1 MAGREAMKTSEK
13 ELLALAETLGFDQA
27 ALVDTENI
35 VFEPSFRRFCEANLC
50 GKYGANYTCPPDC
63 GSAEEMRSRIRAYRK
78 ALVLQS
84 RWEIDGRDEEA
95 VKPAKA
101 DHNRRTRTLMER
113 GELEGLMV
121 GASGCNL
128 CAPCLRVQGEPCRF
142 PALRF
147 SCMSA
152 YCVHVAGLAGLC
164 GMDYYSEG
172 TVRLF
177 SMCCFDRRDG

>member
-1 MAGREAMKTSEK
+1 MTKQALL
-13 ELLALAETLGFDQA
+13 ELVGKLGFYRA
-27 ALVDTENI
+27 AVVDTVAI
-35 VFEPSFRRFCEANLC
+35 PFEPSFRRFCEENLC

-63 GSAEEMRSRIRAYRK
+63 GTAEDMRQRVQAYRR

-84 RWEIDGRDEEA
+84 KWDINGMDESQ

-101 DHNRRTRTLMER
+101 AHNRWTRDLIDQA
-113 GELEGLMV
+113 GGGLMV

-128 CAPCLRVQGEPCRF
+128 CETCLCVQGEPCRF
-142 PALRF
+142 PDLRF

-152 YCVHVAGLAGLC
+152 YCIDVAKLARQC

-177 SMCCFDRRDG
+177 SLYCFND

>member
-1 MAGREAMKTSEK
+1 MKTSEK

-84 RWEIDGRDEEA
+84 R
-95 VKPAKA
+95 
-101 DHNRRTRTLMER
+101 
-113 GELEGLMV
+113 
-121 GASGCNL
+121 
-128 CAPCLRVQGEPCRF
+128 
-142 PALRF
+142 
-147 SCMSA
+147 
-152 YCVHVAGLAGLC
+152 
-164 GMDYYSEG
+164 
-172 TVRLF
+172 
-177 SMCCFDRRDG
+177 